1 MTPDAS
7 RYRGPRRLLVVSFG
21 AYLLFVIYGS
31 LVPLH
36 FNPIGIEAATRA
48 FLAAMSAGLDY
59 SNRSDWAANVLLFVP
74 LTFLA
79 MANVASAG
87 RRTSSVVVVLAAFG
101 FSVAIEFLQTFFPPR
116 EVSPSDIFA
125 ETTGGI
131 LGVLLWLAAGNRL
144 TRWADAIV
152 APAAKANRFRPL
164 LQLYVAGIFIY
175 GLLPLDLTL
184 SATEVF
190 RKWRDG
196 RVVLVPFSFD
206 QGGIALTAYNMLSD
220 LGMWIPV
227 GFLWRL
233 GTSTRSAAII
243 AGITA
248 IAAALEFFK
257 LFVESRITD
266 STHILLA
273 VLGGSVG
280 VTLAR
285 FFRRPANPDEVA
297 PAGESEFGLLWI
309 VLCVIWLGVLVQ
321 IFWFPFNV
329 SWDLPA
335 AARRLREAVTRVPF
349 EVLFY
354 QDYLHAFTDLLRR
367 VLFFVPFGAFCGLIA
382 RTLARHRLAAAIA
395 RWVMLATAVAGP
407 VVIELGQ
414 LFLPQKTPDLTDT
427 VLGIAGALV
436 GYALVRRFRPTTVTP
451 AATVAAPVAQ
461 DNGRAPRSA
470 AALTLAGFVTL
481 CVLMWIATHASSVPY
496 NVSKLTQTAFPIGSI
511 VAIVAALYLTFGMPV
526 WLLALTREPRL
537 RSLLLPPVLLVGYG
551 IGLWCLLRISVP
563 LPMVEKIIG
572 TPILGWPSE
581 LEDIGRLLAL
591 ASVVGI
597 ATVMAAIVVAS
608 LFLRIDPNRYARVAW
623 IGWSLVALPLAFHV
637 VVTRAATDNV
647 IELIADDAGV
657 LASTCLFAYVSSVAW
672 AGALLAI
679 LGRLQQRAKLVAWS
693 LIAMTLPVGYLFLS
707 RGLEPTLLKY
717 GQAFSALQFLL
728 SADRS
733 SYAGPRELLVRFVSA
748 HVALVIV
755 VAITQ
760 WPFWHLIH
768 RGRGSASRTDG
779 RPAARSSADLQ
790 RQSSGFDGKA
800 SSGLSDRR

>member
-1 MTPDAS
+1 M
-7 RYRGPRRLLVVSFG
+7 LVVLFG

-36 FNPIGIEAATRA
+36 FNPIGIDAATRM

-79 MANVASAG
+79 MANFASAG
-87 RRTSSVVVVLAAFG
+87 RRTASVVVVLAAFG
-101 FSVAIEFLQTFFPPR
+101 FSVAIEYLQTFFPPR
-116 EVSPSDIFA
+116 QVSPSDIFA

-131 LGVLLWLAAGNRL
+131 LGVLLWLAAGKRL
-144 TRWADAIV
+144 TGWADAVV

-206 QGGIALTAYNMLSD
+206 QGGIALTAYNVLSD

-248 IAAALEFFK
+248 IAAALEFLK

-266 STHILLA
+266 SNHVVLA
-273 VLGGSVG
+273 VLGGGVG
-280 VTLAR
+280 LMLAHV
-285 FFRRPANPDEVA
+285 FRQPGAPKDAA
-297 PAGESEFGLLWI
+297 PARDSAFGLLWI
-309 VLCVIWLGVLVQ
+309 ALSVIWLGVLIQ
-321 IFWFPFNV
+321 IFWFPFNA

-335 AARRLREAVTRVPF
+335 AARRLREATTRVPF

-367 VLFFVPFGAFCGLIA
+367 VLFFVPFGAFCGLIERTVA
-382 RTLARHRLAAAIA
+382 RRWLPPAIA
-395 RWVMLATAVAGP
+395 RWVMISTAVAAP
-407 VVIELGQ
+407 VVIEVGQ

-427 VLGIAGALV
+427 LLGIAGALG
-436 GYALVRRFRPTTVTP
+436 GYALVRRFRPTTVTG
-451 AATVAAPVAQ
+451 AAAHVAAAAAPS
-461 DNGRAPRSA
+461 NGRAPRSA
-470 AALTLAGFVTL
+470 AALTLAGCAAHCALV
-481 CVLMWIATHASSVPY
+481 WIATHASSVPY
-496 NVSKLTQTAFPIGSI
+496 NLSKLTQTAFPIGSA
-511 VAIVAALYLTFGMPV
+511 VAIVAALYLTFGVPV
-526 WLLALTREPRL
+526 LLLALTREPRP
-537 RSLLLPPVLLVGYG
+537 RSLLLPPVLLLSYG
-551 IGLWCLLRISVP
+551 IVLWCLLRIAVP
-563 LPMVEKIIG
+563 LPMIEKITG
-572 TPILGWPSE
+572 TPILGWRPE
-581 LEDIGRLLAL
+581 LEDIGRMLSL
-591 ASVVGI
+591 ASVVCI
-597 ATVMAAIVVAS
+597 AMVTAAIVVAS
-608 LFLRIDPNRYARVAW
+608 LFLRVDPNRYARVAW
-623 IGWSLVALPLAFHV
+623 LGWSLVALPLAFHV
-637 VVTRAATDNV
+637 VVTRAATDNLV
-647 IELIADDAGV
+647 ELIADGAGV
-657 LASTCLFAYVSSVAW
+657 LASACLFAYVSIVAL

-679 LGRLQQRAKLVAWS
+679 LGRLQPRAKLVAWA
-693 LIAMTLPVGYLFLS
+693 LVAMTPPVGYLFLS

-733 SYAGPRELLVRFVSA
+733 SYAGPRELLVRFLLA

-755 VAITQ
+755 VAIAQ
-760 WPFWHLIH
+760 WPFWRLIQGA
-768 RGRGSASRTDG
+768 RASRTNG
-779 RPAARSSADLQ
+779 RSTARSSAAA
-790 RQSSGFDGKA
+790 RTA
-800 SSGLSDRR
+800 